1 LNKKIGVPT
10 QAKLFKQLGEIFLV
24 QSQSLQNTGEMIKIY
39 WKQAMRYY
47 SQEHQ
52 PLSDLLEFRESQ
64 LKRFKEEEKALNEKK
79 EQLWKTK
86 NVNKWK
92 FTGDKIELIGREK
105 ELLRD
110 KNIAFAYILTEDSDK
125 LQKQKEIL
133 NFYTNQL
140 LAEMRRVGRDNGI
153 SLMDHFS

>member
-1 LNKKIGVPT
+1 
-10 QAKLFKQLGEIFLV
+10 
-24 QSQSLQNTGEMIKIY
+24 M
-39 WKQAMRYY
+39 
-47 SQEHQ
+47 
-52 PLSDLLEFRESQ
+52 
-64 LKRFKEEEKALNEKK
+64 KRFKEEEKALNEKK

-110 KNIAFAYILTEDSDK
+110 KNIAFAYILTEDTDK

-153 SLMDHFS
+153 SLMDHFSQAALI